1 MNKAELIATIA
12 DSADVTKVVAAKA
25 LDSVLAHMGDALEKG
40 ERVIVSG
47 FGSFRVVERAEQ
59 QGRNPQTGTAI
70 SLPAHNVVKF
80 KPGKI
85 LSEKVKIS

>member
-12 DSADVTKVVAAKA
+12 DSADVTKVVATKA
-25 LDSVLAHMGDALEKG
+25 LDSVLANMGDALEKG

-47 FGSFRVVERAEQ
+47 FGSFRLVERAER

-70 SLPAHNVVKF
+70 SITAHNVVKF
-80 KPGKI
+80 KPGKK

>member
-1 MNKAELIATIA
+1 
-12 DSADVTKVVAAKA
+12 
-25 LDSVLAHMGDALEKG
+25 MGDALEKG

-47 FGSFRVVERAEQ
+47 FGSFRLVERAER

-70 SLPAHNVVKF
+70 SITAHNVVKF
-80 KPGKI
+80 KPGKK

>member
-12 DSADVTKVVAAKA
+12 DSADVTKVVATKA
-25 LDSVLAHMGDALEKG
+25 LDSVLANMGDALEKG

-59 QGRNPQTGTAI
+59 QGRN
-70 SLPAHNVVKF
+70 L
-80 KPGKI
+80 
-85 LSEKVKIS
+85 